1 MYEFSFSFSLTN
13 QSSEF
18 IFSMAS
24 ESELVGKVKGRER
37 AWMLYYLLPQ
47 FKYGGKARVD
57 SNVLAAGSTRV
68 HRASH
73 ERLAR
78 ESAGMGYGTDEY
90 ETWVERTMEEK
101 RVLAAVSAFV
111 VAVLGWMLTR
121 V

>member
-1 MYEFSFSFSLTN
+1 
-13 QSSEF
+13 
-18 IFSMAS
+18 MAS
-24 ESELVGKVKGRER
+24 ESELIGKVKGRER

-57 SNVLAAGSTRV
+57 SNVLVAGSTRV
-68 HRASH
+68 HRVSH

-101 RVLAAVSAFV
+101 RVLSTVSAFV
-111 VAVLGWMLTR
+111 VPVLGWMLTR